1 MKSYFPMTTATAD
14 YGYTNGLV
22 FQPVNDEILNKF
34 SSKRDEL
41 TGYKYKKFNIDEF
54 KGLLFLHPQRQRE
67 RVHKEQKKKD
77 TASADKKKVRPGKT
91 AV

>member
-1 MKSYFPMTTATAD
+1 MRVYEIILSYDNGNRD

-41 TGYKYKKFNIDEF
+41 TGYKYKNSILMSLKVC
-54 KGLLFLHPQRQRE
+54 FLHHRGRE
-67 RVHKEQKKKD
+67 RVHKEQKEKGSGHPAGSED
-77 TASADKKKVRPGKT
+77 QHHT
-91 AV
+91 